1 MRRLVAVV
9 ALAGCSFATVRG
21 PGEQPYRQR
30 PECTRESLAPYA
42 DAALAGV
49 GIVTMLF
56 TLLAW
61 AASSPEKNERGNYE
75 LGYYGIGI
83 VGGPL
88 GGTAFAISAGWGK
101 WKIGKCRRAQ
111 DRYDRYTQQPQP
123 QPAPYDPAPPD
134 VPPYQPPY
142 APPHPD
148 PAPQP

>member
-1 MRRLVAVV
+1 MRRLVAFV
-9 ALAGCSFATVRG
+9 AVAGCSFATVRG
-21 PGEQPYRQR
+21 PGDQPYMQR

-61 AASSPEKNERGNYE
+61 AASDPEKNERGTYE

-88 GGTAFAISAGWGK
+88 AGTGFAISAGWGK

-111 DRYDRYTQQPQP
+111 HRYVEPP
-123 QPAPYDPAPPD
+123 PAPPPYA
-134 VPPYQPPY
+134 PPYQPPY

-148 PAPQP
+148 PVPQP